1 MSRAHLVQLL
11 REGRRFL
18 VTCHV
23 RPDSDALGSALGMA
37 AMLRTLGKDA
47 VVYSQD
53 GVPPNL
59 LFLAG
64 SSTVHASVPTGAF
77 DATLVMDAAAQ
88 VLVPSLPPR
97 ERSGPVVVVDH
108 HAAHD
113 GFGEVVVREVDAC
126 ATGEVVLRIW
136 SDLSGGPVPPDAA
149 QPIYAAI
156 AADTGNF
163 RYPGTTGETL
173 RLGAGL
179 LDTGVSAWSVASH
192 LFERWPRERM
202 ALLGEVLR
210 ALEVHLEG
218 RCAVVCVGRDTF
230 ERTGATDEML
240 EGMVNYGRML
250 EGVKIAALLWVP
262 RIANPSTG
270 RPEIKVSFRSDG
282 EADVAAIAV
291 ALGGGGHRVAAGAS
305 LPTTMED
312 AHARVLASVRSHL
325 AR

>member
-64 SSTVHASVPTGAF
+64 SSTVHGSVPTGAF

-113 GFGEVVVREVDAC
+113 GFGEVVDLRDGGVEAG
-126 ATGEVVLRIW
+126 TGTL
-136 SDLSGGPVPPDAA
+136 GDAA
-149 QPIYAAI
+149 
-156 AADTGNF
+156 D
-163 RYPGTTGETL
+163 
-173 RLGAGL
+173 
-179 LDTGVSAWSVASH
+179 H
-192 LFERWPRERM
+192 
-202 ALLGEVLR
+202 R
-210 ALEVHLEG
+210 ALVLEG
-218 RCAVVCVGRDTF
+218 RSARDR
-230 ERTGATDEML
+230 EHHACRAYDHEQRSLEARRVTGS
-240 EGMVNYGRML
+240 R
-250 EGVKIAALLWVP
+250 
-262 RIANPSTG
+262 
-270 RPEIKVSFRSDG
+270 
-282 EADVAAIAV
+282 
-291 ALGGGGHRVAAGAS
+291 
-305 LPTTMED
+305 
-312 AHARVLASVRSHL
+312 
-325 AR
+325 

>member
-1 MSRAHLVQLL
+1 MSRAVAVSLL

-23 RPDSDALGSALGMA
+23 RPDADALGSALGLA
-37 AMLRTLGKDA
+37 AMVRALGKEA

-59 LFLAG
+59 LFLTGSAAVEGTLPAG
-64 SSTVHASVPTGAF
+64 TF
-77 DATLVMDAAAQ
+77 DATFVMDAAAR
-88 VLVPSLPPR
+88 VLVPALPPR

-113 GFGEVVVREVDAC
+113 GFGDLIVREVDAC
-126 ATGEVVLRIW
+126 ATGEVVLRMW
-136 SDLSGGPVPPDAA
+136 RDLSSEAVPSDAA

-163 RYPGTTGETL
+163 RYPGTHGETL
-173 RLGAGL
+173 RIGAGL
-179 LDTGVSAWSVASH
+179 LDAGVSAWSVASH
-192 LFERWPRERM
+192 LFERWQRERM
-202 ALLGEVLR
+202 ALLGEELR
-210 ALEVHLEG
+210 AMEVHHDG
-218 RCAVVCVGRDTF
+218 RCAVVCVGRDAF

-262 RIANPSTG
+262 RTADAAAG
-270 RPEIKVSFRSDG
+270 KPEIKVSFRSDG
-282 EADVAAIAV
+282 EADVAAVAV

-305 LPTTMED
+305 LATSMDD
-312 AHARVLASVRSHL
+312 AHARVLAAIRAQL